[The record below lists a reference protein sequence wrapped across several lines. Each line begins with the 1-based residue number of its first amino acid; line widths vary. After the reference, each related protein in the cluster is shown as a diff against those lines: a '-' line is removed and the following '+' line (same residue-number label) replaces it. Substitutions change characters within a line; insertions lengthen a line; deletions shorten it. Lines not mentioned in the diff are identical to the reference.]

1 VNVQLALLADYASVS
16 RDGKL
21 SVAGIFDRIVMH
33 EVPWQHPT
41 MFIALRIHFHPG
53 EEGAHGIKIRFVDAD
68 GQEIIALDADV
79 TVKELD
85 SIEGGNTQLVLS
97 MNNVPITK
105 AGRHAFDVFLDGRYE
120 HSIPLVV
127 ERGEPFETPS
137 RGH

>member
-1 VNVQLALLADYASVS
+1 M
-16 RDGKL
+16 

-53 EEGAHGIKIRFVDAD
+53 EEGAHAIKIRFVDAD

-137 RGH
+137 RSH